1 MDYKEK
7 LNEIVTNFIYDEGY
21 EEDVIEQKLE
31 SLIKE
36 QIENIHEV
44 DVYFCSTSSTDDEK
58 KIEIILKIIKN
69 YDPIKCRYLFDTDI
83 LLNSKRKIRLQKILE

>member
-7 LNEIVTNFIYDEGY
+7 LNEIVINFIYDEGY

-36 QIENIHEV
+36 QIENIDEV
-44 DVYFCSTSSTDDEK
+44 NVYFCSTESSEEM